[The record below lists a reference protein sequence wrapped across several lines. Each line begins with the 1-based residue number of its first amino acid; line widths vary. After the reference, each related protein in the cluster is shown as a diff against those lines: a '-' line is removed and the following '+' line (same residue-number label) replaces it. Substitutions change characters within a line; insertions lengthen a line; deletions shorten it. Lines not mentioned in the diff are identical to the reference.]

1 MNTSPQH
8 HPDKNLLIEYA
19 AGTLETGPAIAISS
33 HLHYCCH
40 CRNEVNKLEQLGGA
54 LLSSMGQE
62 VVSVSSDIEDL
73 SSMTDQKSG
82 NDDAFNELMSIIDKQ
97 DTVPASTSAIAE
109 AATPLAK
116 KYAVLPKPVKKMMQ
130 SNPVNWRRVT
140 KNLRSASLVA
150 GQDKYA
156 VSLQKIKSGGQV
168 PEHDHNAPEM
178 TVVLKG
184 SFSDEDSV
192 YQQGDFLLKQPG
204 DKHQPMASSN
214 EDCLCL
220 SVELAPVKL
229 TSMVGRL
236 VNPFLRIT
244 PA

>member
-33 HLHYCCH
+33 HLHYCSH

-54 LLSSMGQE
+54 LLSTMSE
-62 VVSVSSDIEDL
+62 DVVSVSSDTKNLGSIA
-73 SSMTDQKSG
+73 DQTCD
-82 NDDAFNELMSIIDKQ
+82 NDDAFTALMSIIDKK
-97 DTVPASTSAIAE
+97 TSAPVGTS
-109 AATPLAK
+109 ATNAPTVPLAK
-116 KYAVLPKPVKKMMQ
+116 KYAALPKSVKKMMQ
-130 SNPVNWRRVT
+130 YNPVNWRRVT
-140 KNLRSASLVA
+140 RNLHSASLVA

-156 VSLQKIKSGGQV
+156 VSLQKIRSGGQV
-168 PEHDHNAPEM
+168 PQHDHNALEM

-236 VNPFLRIT
+236 INPFLRIT